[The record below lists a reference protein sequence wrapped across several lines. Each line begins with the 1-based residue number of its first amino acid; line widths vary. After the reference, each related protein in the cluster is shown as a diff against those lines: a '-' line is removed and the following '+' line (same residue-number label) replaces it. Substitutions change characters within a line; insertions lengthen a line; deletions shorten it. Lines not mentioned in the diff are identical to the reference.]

1 MGGLRP
7 AIFACRID
15 GPKTSLDE
23 QFMPKTLI
31 TRKPDCAPLSFEQE
45 RESVSS
51 RGVLLQ
57 GRVTRELQPNCGGL
71 ELAVTAEVSV
81 SERRLARSA
90 LARGVGKRRLAAESC
105 LAW

>member
-7 AIFACRID
+7 AIFACLID

-45 RESVSS
+45 SRFHREACSS
-51 RGVLLQ
+51 K
-57 GRVTRELQPNCGGL
+57 E
-71 ELAVTAEVSV
+71 E
-81 SERRLARSA
+81 
-90 LARGVGKRRLAAESC
+90 
-105 LAW
+105 